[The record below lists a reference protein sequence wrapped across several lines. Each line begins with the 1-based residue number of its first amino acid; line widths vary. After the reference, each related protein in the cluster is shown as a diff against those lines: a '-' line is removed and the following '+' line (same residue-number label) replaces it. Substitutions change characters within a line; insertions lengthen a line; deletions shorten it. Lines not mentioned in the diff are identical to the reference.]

1 MKLIMVRH
9 AEAIERTPDIPD
21 VYRYLTPEGRSMFR
35 KTAGTIKAKG
45 IKPGVIITSPLLRA
59 VQTADILAETILYTG
74 PLVASDDLS
83 PGFQLPALQELLT
96 AYHDTGEI
104 VIVGHE
110 PDFSDIIA
118 ELLAL
123 PERFSFKKGA
133 AVKLTINPAAVH
145 EPATFK
151 WYALG
156 KKLMKTR
163 QEFLEATGLG

>member
-9 AEAIERTPDIPD
+9 AEAIERVPEISDGN
-21 VYRYLTPEGRSMFR
+21 RYLTPEGRSMFR
-35 KTAGTIKAKG
+35 KTAGTMKEKG
-45 IKPGVIITSPLLRA
+45 INPGVIITSPLLRA

-83 PGFQLPALQELLT
+83 PGFQFPALQVLLA
-96 AYHDTGEI
+96 AYQDVGEM

-110 PDFSDIIA
+110 PDLSAIISA
-118 ELLAL
+118 LLAL
-123 PERFSFKKGA
+123 PERFSFKKAA
-133 AVKLTINPAAVH
+133 AVKLTINSASIH

-156 KKLMKTR
+156 KKLMKSR